1 MTPASSSALIRAA
14 TRSRGAPVLRTMSWK
29 RQLPSA
35 NSRTISS
42 AQRSPTT
49 TSAAARGQGRPG
61 RSASVIA
68 GIPTSM
74 SASSLKIKLTEL
86 SGTHTALCY
95 QRLVTATAFDNL
107 DDYLAL
113 PRVSGLAVSA
123 DGSRVVTTAAEL
135 NDKRT
140 DYVSAIWEVD
150 PGGEKPAR
158 RLTRGSNGDSAPA
171 FTVDGDLLFVSSRRT
186 GENADGA
193 DKPPASLWRLPA
205 GGADQAYTAGH
216 GQHFDGLAAARS
228 ADATVIGATM
238 LASAHDIEDD

>member
-49 TSAAARGQGRPG
+49 SSAAAMGQGRPG
-61 RSASVIA
+61 RSASVIP

-95 QRLVTATAFDNL
+95 QRLMTATAFDNL
-107 DDYLAL
+107 DDFLAL

-123 DGSRVVTTAAEL
+123 DGARVGTTVAEL

-140 DYVSAIWEVD
+140 EYVGAIWEVD
-150 PGGEKPAR
+150 PAGERPAR
-158 RLTRGSNGDSAPA
+158 RLTGGPNGDFSPA
-171 FTVDGDLLFVSSRRT
+171 FTVDGDLLFVSSRPT
-186 GENADGA
+186 DDT

-205 GGADQAYTAGH
+205 GGGEVLEVSSMP
-216 GQHFDGLAAARS
+216 G
-228 ADATVIGATM
+228 
-238 LASAHDIEDD
+238 